1 VSVRA
6 VARVWELSTAKG
18 GELLVL
24 LAIADYAED
33 DGRHAWPTVL
43 KLAAKSR
50 MSERGVRDV
59 LRRLEHLGELAI
71 EKNTTGRRVRD
82 GHRPRAFMHVLCC
95 ADQPAKIAGSQPAE
109 IAGSTGKDCRRKFER
124 NRQNHVRRTGRIT
137 YDEPAES
144 RTSLI
149 RDPLVDPLVR
159 THACAREDTLAQ
171 FDELA
176 AVYPRKDRQMAARR
190 AWVALHPTLDLGAFI
205 VAHVRMRVRA
215 EWQQVPVRFVP
226 LLVRFLGE
234 RRWEERAT
242 AAVEP
247 DAPAVDWFEECKR
260 LHNLACGE
268 RLHHHHRM
276 LRDADQAVPAVATPV
291 DEGTADPSRKSAS

>member
-1 VSVRA
+1 MSVRA

-95 ADQPAKIAGSQPAE
+95 ADQPAKIAGESSSE
-109 IAGSTGKDCRRKFER
+109 
-124 NRQNHVRRTGRIT
+124 TGRIT

-144 RTSLI
+144 RT
-149 RDPLVDPLVR
+149 
-159 THACAREDTLAQ
+159 TN
-171 FDELA
+171 
-176 AVYPRKDRQMAARR
+176 RQN
-190 AWVALHPTLDLGAFI
+190 
-205 VAHVRMRVRA
+205 HVR
-215 EWQQVPVRFVP
+215 P
-226 LLVRFLGE
+226 
-234 RRWEERAT
+234 
-242 AAVEP
+242 
-247 DAPAVDWFEECKR
+247 
-260 LHNLACGE
+260 
-268 RLHHHHRM
+268 
-276 LRDADQAVPAVATPV
+276 
-291 DEGTADPSRKSAS
+291 

>member
-1 VSVRA
+1 MSCAAWSTWGSWRSRRTRRGA
-6 VARVWELSTAKG
+6 GCATAIGRGRLCTSCVAPTNRQRLP
-18 GELLVL
+18 VL
-24 LAIADYAED
+24 N
-33 DGRHAWPTVL
+33 RQ
-43 KLAAKSR
+43 
-50 MSERGVRDV
+50 
-59 LRRLEHLGELAI
+59 RLP
-71 EKNTTGRRVRD
+71 V
-82 GHRPRAFMHVLCC
+82 
-95 ADQPAKIAGSQPAE
+95 QPAKIAGESSSE
-109 IAGSTGKDCRRKFER
+109 
-124 NRQNHVRRTGRIT
+124 TGRIT